1 MPAAAVLLL
10 SLGRPHDGL
19 LQACL
24 APPLRR
30 VTGSLPPASHV
41 RAGLRRRAARATSL
55 PGALLL
61 FVGAVLAGRALYLR
75 GKAELA
81 SLLIRR
87 AYDETL
93 RVDRETPPWPWAD
106 TFPVGRLVAPGLS
119 REWIVLEGT
128 SPRNLA
134 FGPTRSMNG
143 ARLGQPGN
151 VIVAG
156 HRTAEFRSL
165 GRLRRGDTLRLAWPV
180 RRGER
185 LRDYRVAALAVVAPD
200 DTTWLQPTDRDALTL
215 VTCYP
220 FGAAPTS
227 PQRYVVRAV
236 PR

>member
-1 MPAAAVLLL
+1 MRAAAALLL

-19 LQACL
+19 VQACL

-30 VTGSLPPASHV
+30 GAVSLPPAECV
-41 RAGLRRRAARATSL
+41 RAGWRRRAARATSL
-55 PGALLL
+55 MGALLL
-61 FVGAVLAGRALYLR
+61 FAGAVLAGRALYLR

-81 SLLIRR
+81 ALLIRK

-93 RVDRETPPWPWAD
+93 RTDRETPPWPWAD
-106 TFPVGRLVAPGLS
+106 TFPVGRLVAPGLR
-119 REWIVLEGT
+119 REWVVLEGT

-134 FGPTRSMNG
+134 FGPTRSMSG

-165 GRLRRGDTLRLAWPV
+165 ERLQRGDTLRLAWPV
-180 RRGER
+180 RGGER
-185 LRDYRVAALAVVAPD
+185 LRDYRVAALAVVSPD
-200 DTTWLQPTDRDALTL
+200 DTGWLQPTDGDALTL

-220 FGAAPTS
+220 FGASPTS
-227 PQRYVVRAV
+227 PLRYVVRAL

>member
-55 PGALLL
+55 LGALLL
-61 FVGAVLAGRALYLR
+61 FAGAVLAGRALYLR